1 MSPHGREVCV
11 RASALAG
18 VCVCV
23 DGWMVVC
30 IPTKKKNKR
39 ERTRV
44 TSSVKGLCRKRMKFL
59 LESNGVRS
67 LQYRRAVTL
76 ANYNT

>member
-30 IPTKKKNKR
+30 IPTKKK
-39 ERTRV
+39 
-44 TSSVKGLCRKRMKFL
+44 
-59 LESNGVRS
+59 
-67 LQYRRAVTL
+67 
-76 ANYNT
+76 